1 MISVAISVQNSLHN
15 TVTRNFQVFHF
26 CCKYSQTWSTFVE
39 ISKKTHPKNSEISK
53 NWFRKIPKFQESPS
67 VNFQNE
73 NFQTLLRS
81 QDSQFGSNNELQIHN
96 LKSKFQT
103 LEISGLAGSQLGWAS
118 RQQFQI
124 YLNLAPKK
132 LKFR

>member
-1 MISVAISVQNSLHN
+1 MLQFRSKIPYTTLSPEIFKFFIFVVNIVKLGQHLL
-15 TVTRNFQVFHF
+15 
-26 CCKYSQTWSTFVE
+26 KYP
-39 ISKKTHPKNSEISK
+39 KKLDPKNSEISK

-73 NFQTLLRS
+73 NFQTLLSS

-124 YLNLAPKK
+124 YLNLAPKN